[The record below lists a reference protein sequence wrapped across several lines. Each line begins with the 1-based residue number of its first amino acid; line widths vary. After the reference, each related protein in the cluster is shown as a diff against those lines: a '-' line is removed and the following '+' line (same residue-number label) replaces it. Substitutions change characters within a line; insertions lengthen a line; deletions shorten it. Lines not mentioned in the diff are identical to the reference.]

1 MTLYDLTWPK
11 DLVTFSWHIIQ
22 TKQEIQARIMAFYI
36 ECGCFTLLEITFWS
50 VVGHHWIPMIR
61 NADDASASPASPAS
75 TTSITSGVSGCK
87 MSSFAKLNFWLVV
100 WTISKN
106 MKVNGKDYP
115 IYIIYEMENKHVSN
129 HQPDLAHVHLSA
141 ACSLC
146 DTWPR
151 LEMFDVFGGSL
162 ATWDHHKRTII
173 RHLQNYL
180 FYEFYMW
187 IQIWKSLV
195 LHGFAEFSIS
205 SS

>member
-1 MTLYDLTWPK
+1 MTLYDHHFFQ

-36 ECGCFTLLEITFWS
+36 ERGCFTLLEITFWS

-61 NADDASASPASPAS
+61 NANDASASPAS

-100 WTISKN
+100 LTISKN

-115 IYIIYEMENKHVSN
+115 IYEMENKHVSN
-129 HQPDLAHVHLSA
+129 HRPDLAHVHLSA
-141 ACSLC
+141 ACLLC

-162 ATWDHHKRTII
+162 STWDHHKRTII
-173 RHLQNYL
+173 RHLHNYL